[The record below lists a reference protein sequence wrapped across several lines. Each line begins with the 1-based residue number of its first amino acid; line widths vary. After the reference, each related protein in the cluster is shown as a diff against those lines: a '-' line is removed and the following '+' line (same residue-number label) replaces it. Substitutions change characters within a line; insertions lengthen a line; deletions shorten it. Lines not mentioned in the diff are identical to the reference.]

1 MMCVN
6 FILNEKKQLEA
17 IGYSTE
23 PTTSISIVFSKSSTD
38 TDPTDLSDEFFS
50 NSSLMFRDDIDP
62 QVKQEI
68 LETKVEELLEK
79 SLNLLRYSID
89 RSSLIK
95 QINS

>member
-6 FILNEKKQLEA
+6 FIINEKRQLEA
-17 IGYSTE
+17 IGYSTK
-23 PTTSISIVFSKSSTD
+23 PTTPISVVFSKSTTD

-62 QVKQEI
+62 KLKQEI

-79 SLNLLRYSID
+79 SINLLTSSLD
-89 RSSLIK
+89 HSSLIQ
-95 QINS
+95 QINA